1 MTQTHV
7 NAGAGFDQWLD
18 GYIERASKNGV
29 TRELLQQAMPFLVP
43 EPGIHEKQS
52 NQSEFALNI
61 TQYLDRV
68 VTLDRVS
75 KGRAKFR
82 DQRKIL
88 NEIAGTYRVDPQ
100 VLLAIWGVETD
111 YGRVRGAYSVLTA
124 LANLAHDGHRAAFF
138 EDELSAA
145 LSIIENRH
153 ARAED
158 LVGSWAGAMGHGQ
171 FIPTSF
177 LKFAVDHDKDGK
189 CDIWSNDPIDGLA
202 SIANYLTQHDW
213 RESQPWGIE
222 AQLPDDFDFSMT
234 GPEQRMRI
242 ADLNAMG
249 VRSADDSNL
258 PDYGAASVLCP
269 SGATGP
275 AFVVNHNFHV
285 ILTYNRAEAY
295 GIAVGHLSDRLA
307 GLRAKV
313 SRCPDGLTPLTRNQM
328 SEFQTLLTKAGFD
341 TQGADGFTGPNTR
354 KALRAYQ
361 NDAGLVP
368 DGFATAALL
377 DGLRQSV

>member
-1 MTQTHV
+1 MTQAWLRTE
-7 NAGAGFDQWLD
+7 ASFDQWLD
-18 GYIERASKNGV
+18 GFIERAHQAGV
-29 TRELLQQAMPFLVP
+29 SRELLQKTMPFMVLDP
-43 EPGIHEKQS
+43 DIHDKQS

-68 VTLDRVS
+68 VTSDRVS

-82 DQRKIL
+82 NQRNIL
-88 NEIAGTYRVDPQ
+88 NEVAEAYHVEPQ
-100 VLLAIWGVETD
+100 IILAIWGVETN
-111 YGRVRGAYSVLTA
+111 YGCVRGNHSALTA
-124 LANLAHDGHRAAFF
+124 LANLAHNGHRAAFF
-138 EDELSAA
+138 ETELSAA
-145 LSIIENRH
+145 LSIIEKRH
-153 ARAED
+153 ASAEE

-171 FIPTSF
+171 FMPSSF

-189 CDIWSNDPIDGLA
+189 SDIWSDDPTDGLA
-202 SIANYLTQHDW
+202 SIANYLVQHGW
-213 RESQPWGIE
+213 RKSQPWGIE
-222 AQLPDDFDFSMT
+222 VRLPDGFDYTLT
-234 GPEQRMRI
+234 GADQRLPI

-249 VRSADDSNL
+249 LRSVDGSNL

-307 GLRAKV
+307 G
-313 SRCPDGLTPLTRNQM
+313 SRTKITPCPEGLTPLTRSQM
-328 SEFQTLLTKAGFD
+328 AELQMRLTAAGYD

-354 KALRAYQ
+354 AALRAYQ
-361 NDAGLVP
+361 SVIGHVP
-368 DGFATAALL
+368 DGFATLAVLNRLAP
-377 DGLRQSV
+377 SA